1 MRWLAPC
8 AAALVLT
15 AAGCVHFQPRPISP
29 EKTLAAFSART
40 LDGADLRRFLQDNQ
54 ANLPAPGQPWELQ
67 RLTLAAFFF
76 SPDLDVARADLAAAE
91 AARVTAGG
99 RQNPAVA
106 FSPGYSTSTP
116 AGSISPWILTFNV
129 DIPLTTAG
137 KRGYAIAQASSLAEA
152 ARFRLASAAWAIRS
166 RVRAS
171 LVELEA
177 ATAAETLL
185 REQEAILAE
194 NAALLDRQLAAGE
207 AAPPDVTQAHLALAS
222 ARAALADAAARVT
235 FARAALADTI
245 GVPAAALAGVTLSP
259 AGLDGPDQGVPT
271 AEAKRKAVLNRADVL
286 AALAQ
291 YAASQSALQL
301 EIARQYP
308 DIHLG
313 PGYEFD
319 QSNDKWF
326 LGLSLPLPIVN
337 RNRGPIAEAEAARS
351 AAAARF
357 VAVQAHALAEVD
369 AAAAGLAQA
378 RTAAAE
384 AARAAADQETRQ
396 RAVQA
401 RFAAGDISRIELDGA
416 RIERVAAQ
424 LALLDARSRAQAAVG
439 RLEDAMQCTSE
450 PIDRLVASPR
460 RSDEGGGDGGTR

>member
-1 MRWLAPC
+1 MRWLVPC
-8 AAALVLT
+8 AAALAL
-15 AAGCVHFQPRPISP
+15 AAGGCVHFQPRPISP
-29 EKTLAAFSART
+29 ERTLAAFSSRS
-40 LDGADLRRFLQDNQ
+40 LDDAGLRRFLHDNG
-54 ANLPAPGQPWELQ
+54 APSPGPTQPWDLQ
-67 RLTLAAFFF
+67 GLTLAAFYF
-76 SPDLDVARADLAAAE
+76 SPDLDVARADLAAAR
-91 AARVTAGG
+91 AAKITAAG
-99 RQNPAVA
+99 RQNPSVA

-116 AGSISPWILTFNV
+116 AGTISPWILTFNL

-137 KRGYAIAQASSLAEA
+137 KRGYTIAQASSLAEG
-152 ARFRLASAAWAIRS
+152 ARFQFAAAAWAIRS

-177 ATAAETLL
+177 ARAAETLQ
-185 REQEAILAE
+185 REQESILAE
-194 NAALLDRQLAAGE
+194 NAGLLDRQLAAGE

-222 ARAALADAAARVT
+222 ARAALADAGARAMS
-235 FARAALADTI
+235 ARAALADAI
-245 GVPAAALAGVTLSP
+245 GVPADALTAVIFSP
-259 AGLDGPDQGVPT
+259 AGLDGPEEGVPT

-326 LGLSLPLPIVN
+326 LGLSLSLPIVN
-337 RNRGPIAEAEAARS
+337 RNRGPIAEAEAARG

-357 VAVQAHALAEVD
+357 VAIQAHALAEID
-369 AAAAGLAQA
+369 AAAAGLTQA
-378 RTAAAE
+378 RAAAAE
-384 AARAAADQETRQ
+384 AANAAADQEKRE

-401 RFAAGDISRIELDGA
+401 RFAAGDISRVELDGA
-416 RIERVAAQ
+416 RLEVVAAQ
-424 LALLDARSRAQAAVG
+424 LALLDARSRAQAAIG
-439 RLEDAMQCTSE
+439 RLENAMQCTSE
-450 PIDRLVASPR
+450 PIDRIVASPR
-460 RSDEGGGDGGTR
+460 RAGGDAGSGGTR